1 MPLSK
6 APRTETP
13 EETADLRNFNFKV
26 HASVI
31 YQLGEALIEDEITAL
46 SELLKNS
53 YDADA
58 SYCSLTVEP
67 YYESDGRQIG
77 RITVSDDGCGM
88 SLQTITDGWLTI
100 SNSPKR
106 QAKQRGETTPK
117 FHRIPLGDKG
127 LGRLSV
133 QKLGKRVKMI
143 TKRADSVEE
152 YSVTIPWDSF
162 LEDKTVDQIPV
173 FCQRRKV
180 SDDNSYTRIVITDL
194 VNPEIWTS
202 AETIKNL
209 EYKIGQILSP
219 FRSRTRDFTVSARVA
234 SHEIDV
240 SNALFQEVL
249 KTARSVYSFSVRRD
263 KIILTCQ
270 YKRDFFR
277 RKRIVKQYPE
287 FDFQAD
293 YLTDMFQKLKGKGA
307 EWTLRPSEDVLYEAR
322 FRFSAEAYP
331 SLYQNQASAY
341 PGDFDGK
348 IYDFTLDGD
357 YVKDVLKS
365 NALADAFQSNRYSDY
380 VKRNSGIRV
389 IRDDFIVQGY
399 EDGVDWLNLS
409 SSVTTTGKWNNLNNS
424 SVIGYVQLTGEK
436 NACLRET
443 TSREGLVEDAYY
455 HTFYELLRFVIKVIN
470 RQILSNLKT
479 FSEYLF
485 SVYGKPESGEQ
496 AIDNLLSASKG
507 AANVALQINKS
518 VRKLQR
524 EVSVPPPSLPRAD
537 NADNPE
543 LRAYY
548 EGIIQKQNAFIKEL
562 QDDMNKYLSD
572 VFSLQKDIQ
581 KIRWEIERY
590 QEKMGDVFSLAGLG
604 ISVEM
609 FTHELYATMDRLDKK
624 AKTLPSESPE
634 MRYTRDAIGALRKQF
649 SHFYPGLKFVR
660 AKKERIS
667 ALQLVKSHLAFHA
680 DSARAK
686 GIELVEPDEADFML
700 EANVGML
707 NQVLDNLYSNS
718 VYWLS
723 YSKSIGLV
731 EHCEY
736 HIEILKNQN
745 ALLVWDNGIGI
756 AREVEADLFDP
767 FVTCKENGRG
777 LGLFICKT
785 NLEGCGCLIR
795 LFRERRNERGNLYQF
810 LIDLSNLTV

>member
-1 MPLSK
+1 M
-6 APRTETP
+6 
-13 EETADLRNFNFKV
+13 RNFNFKV

-67 YYESDGRQIG
+67 YYERNGKQIG

-88 SLQTITDGWLTI
+88 SLQTIVDGWLTI

-106 QAKQRGETTPK
+106 QAKQKGETTPK

-133 QKLGKRVKMI
+133 QKLGKRVAMI
-143 TKRADSVEE
+143 TKRADSFDE

-180 SDDNSYTRIVITDL
+180 PNDSSYTRIVITDL
-194 VNPEIWTS
+194 VNTEIWTNE
-202 AETIKNL
+202 ETIKNL

-219 FRSRTRDFTVSARVA
+219 FRSRTRDFTVSARVG

-240 SNALFQEVL
+240 SNTLFQDVL

-277 RKRIVKQYPE
+277 YRRIVKQYPQ
-287 FDFQAD
+287 FHFQSD
-293 YLTDMFQKLKGKGA
+293 YLLELFQKLKGDGA
-307 EWTLRPSEDVLYEAR
+307 EWTLYLDNQDVVYEAR
-322 FRFSAEAYP
+322 FYLSPEAHP
-331 SLYQNQASAY
+331 VLYHNEEFAY
-341 PGDFDGK
+341 PGDFEGK
-348 IYDFTLDGD
+348 IYDFTLQPE
-357 YVKDVLKS
+357 YVKDMLKN
-365 NALADAFQSNRYSDY
+365 NALADAFQSNLYSDY
-380 VKRNSGIRV
+380 IKRNSGIRI

-409 SSVTTTGKWNNLNNS
+409 ASATTMGSRNDLNNS

-455 HTFYELLRFVIKVIN
+455 HTFYEILRSIVRKIN
-470 RQILSNLKT
+470 LQIRNNLKAL
-479 FSEYLF
+479 SEYLF
-485 SVYGKPESGEQ
+485 SVYGKSESGEQ
-496 AIDNLLSASKG
+496 AIDNLLNASKG
-507 AANVALQINKS
+507 AANVALRINKS

-524 EVSVPPPSLPRAD
+524 EVSIPPPSLPRAD
-537 NADNPE
+537 KADNPE
-543 LRAYY
+543 LRMYY
-548 EGIIQKQNAFIKEL
+548 EGILQKQNAFIKEL
-562 QDDMNKYLSD
+562 QDNMNKYLSD
-572 VFSLQKDIQ
+572 VFSLQRDIQ

-624 AKTLPSESPE
+624 AKTFSDESPE

-667 ALQLVKSHLAFHA
+667 ALQLVKNHLEFHA

-686 GIELVEPDEADFML
+686 GIELVEPDGADFML

-731 EHCEY
+731 GHCEY

-785 NLEGCGCLIR
+785 NLENSGCLIR